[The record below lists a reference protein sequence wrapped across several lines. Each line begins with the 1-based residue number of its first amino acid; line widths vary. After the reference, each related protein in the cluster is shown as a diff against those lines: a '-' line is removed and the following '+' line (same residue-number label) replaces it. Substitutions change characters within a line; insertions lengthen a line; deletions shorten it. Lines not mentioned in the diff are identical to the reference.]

1 MMAAAPDIVASWVSN
16 ADTVSSADSKTF
28 HSWFDTVADEHEAV
42 ANGAIDFFHR
52 IYAPGIH
59 DLLGDV
65 RQASCLEI
73 GYGGGRLLAP
83 AASVFRHAYG
93 VDILGD
99 VARQRTTEFLR
110 SQGRENFTLLHRDE
124 LLSVV
129 PPKSVKFAYS
139 FIVFQHFASV
149 DEVTFYLDALDQL
162 LTDDGCAIVFFGLA
176 PKIHDCA
183 IALRDFDVEN
193 PRASTLMM
201 SPEYMLQQVSR
212 KFAVRAHGHAGPKKL
227 WDKSKGLS
235 SQYCVLFTR

>member
-1 MMAAAPDIVASWVSN
+1 MALDPDTIVTSWVNN
-16 ADTVSSADSKTF
+16 ADAIAAADSKTF

-83 AASVFRHAYG
+83 AASVFKHAYG
-93 VDILGD
+93 VDVLGD
-99 VARQRTTEFLR
+99 GAKRRTAEFLG
-110 SQGRENFTLLHRDE
+110 SSGRKNVTLLHRDE

-129 PPKSVKFAYS
+129 PKKSVKFAFS
-139 FIVFQHFASV
+139 FIVFQHFASA
-149 DEVTFYLDALDQL
+149 DEVTFYIDALDQL
-162 LTDDGCAIVFFGLA
+162 LTDDGCAMLFFGLA
-176 PKIHDCA
+176 PEGQDCVVTTQE
-183 IALRDFDVEN
+183 FESN
-193 PRASTLMM
+193 PRARTLLM
-201 SPEYMLQQVSR
+201 SPTFMIGQVGK
-212 KFAVRAHGHAGPKKL
+212 KFTVRAHGHAGPKKL
-227 WDKSKGLS
+227 WDKSRGMS